1 MARWVSSLDSAIQ
14 AGVFFDEPTNACW
27 FVTAD
32 GEIQSFRILGQRLR
46 RVGSGWSDAVS
57 VLLCLRLQRGRRV
70 GLGA

>member
-32 GEIQSFRILGQRLR
+32 GEI
-46 RVGSGWSDAVS
+46 
-57 VLLCLRLQRGRRV
+57 
-70 GLGA
+70 